1 MSGEKLYIE
10 KYQPLAELGIQLTS
24 AAEIEVVKKYINR
37 QRNENDAENPDIL
50 QCIFRQSTAFKETDE
65 FLATCRTFS
74 CSTALRESSFSA
86 LTRIDRPQTPQR
98 KSMLHPRLANLTHL
112 AFEKENKKHKY

>member
-1 MSGEKLYIE
+1 MSGEKLDIE

-24 AAEIEVVKKYINR
+24 AAEIEVVKKYIKR
-37 QRNENDAENPDIL
+37 QKNENAAENPDIF
-50 QCIFRQSTAFKETDE
+50 QCIFRQNE

-74 CSTALRESSFSA
+74 CSTALCESSFST
-86 LTRIDRPQTPQR
+86 LTRIDRPQPPQR
-98 KSMLHPRLANLTHL
+98 RSMLHPRLGNLTHL